1 MRYTCVAVTQLADS
15 VAYFRLPGDS
25 VNCASNIVLNGELH
39 LDVVE
44 PGTYLIITTEFG
56 TVSGNFTKIVSN
68 VKSEVVITRR
78 NVTII
83 TTGPGAPLFSTV
95 AIAIMVGSIFLFCVL
110 VVLVWY
116 LRRKSQVPVTV
127 KNPIRFDL

>member
-1 MRYTCVAVTQLADS
+1 MTQLADS

-25 VNCASNIVLNGELH
+25 VNCVSNIVLNGELH

-44 PGTYLIITTEFG
+44 PGTYTIITTEFG

-68 VKSEVVITRR
+68 VKTELVMTRR